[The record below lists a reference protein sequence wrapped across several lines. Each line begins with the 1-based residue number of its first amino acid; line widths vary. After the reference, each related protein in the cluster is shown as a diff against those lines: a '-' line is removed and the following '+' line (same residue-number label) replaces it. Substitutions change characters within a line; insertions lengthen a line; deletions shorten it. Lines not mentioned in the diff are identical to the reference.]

1 MAPPEAPGP
10 PEAPAKFPVKTLF
23 ETVSEKLLSLS
34 ASVIVMAPPFC
45 SPELLMKEEFSTN
58 RFAPRAVIA
67 PTTVPTGLLRA
78 TPTLFSKVLF
88 RIVSDVGT
96 PEMPRI
102 STTVLP
108 PKLLV
113 KEELSMKASESKN

>member
-1 MAPPEAPGP
+1 MAPPEC
-10 PEAPAKFPVKTLF
+10 PAEFPVKTLF
-23 ETVSEKLLSLS
+23 ETVSEKLLSQQE
-34 ASVIVMAPPFC
+34 SVTTMAPPFC

-58 RFAPRAVIA
+58 RFAARAETA
-67 PTTVPTGLLRA
+67 PATVPTGLLRN